1 MTLPDGEPIPFMGWV
16 NDIEGESMNENQ
28 KKTTEEY
35 RSNYD
40 NIFKKKE
47 KNGNEVLPI
56 MPTDEGQGRI
66 QTGSDIKQE
75 S

>member
-1 MTLPDGEPIPFMGWV
+1 MFRPQGNGGKGDSPRPIPDREKF
-16 NDIEGESMNENQ
+16 ESNW
-28 KKTTEEY
+28 
-35 RSNYD
+35 D

-47 KNGNEVLPI
+47 KNGNEVLPV

-66 QTGSDIKQE
+66 QTGSDVEQK

>member
-1 MTLPDGEPIPFMGWV
+1 MT
-16 NDIEGESMNENQ
+16 NENQ
-28 KKTTEEY
+28 KPVNEKY

-40 NIFKKKE
+40 NIFKKKD
-47 KNGNEVLPI
+47 KNGNEVLPV

-66 QTGSDIKQE
+66 QTGIDIQQE

>member
-1 MTLPDGEPIPFMGWV
+1 
-16 NDIEGESMNENQ
+16 MNENQ
-28 KKTTEEY
+28 KKTTEQY

-47 KNGNEVLPI
+47 KNGNEVLPV
-56 MPTDEGQGRI
+56 MSADEGQGRI
-66 QTGSDIKQE
+66 QTSSDIQQK